1 MTRAAVLRAPR
12 SDAALH
18 TDLHELQLAA
28 TRGDAQAVGALA
40 LAFHR
45 TLVAAARAVA
55 GEEDAKDA
63 VQSFWLLLLEG
74 RFALLPPDPRRP
86 IAWMRGVVRALAR
99 HGSPE
104 RWRDEL
110 V

>member
-1 MTRAAVLRAPR
+1 MTRATALRAPR
-12 SDAALH
+12 SDAALLS
-18 TDLHELQLAA
+18 DLHELQLAA

-45 TLVAAARAVA
+45 DLVVAARAVA

-86 IAWMRGVVRALAR
+86 IAWMRAVVRAIACE
-99 HGSPE
+99 GAPE
-104 RWRDEL
+104 RWRDWL
-110 V
+110 A